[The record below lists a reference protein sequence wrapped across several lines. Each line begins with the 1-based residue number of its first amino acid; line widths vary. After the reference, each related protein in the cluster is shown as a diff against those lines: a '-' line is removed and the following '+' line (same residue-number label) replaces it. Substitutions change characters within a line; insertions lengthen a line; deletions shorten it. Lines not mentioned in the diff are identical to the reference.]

1 MSFFD
6 PKEDVMQIEL
16 TRHGIEL
23 LKQGKFFPSYYV
35 FYDDDI
41 LYDATSASMT
51 EAQKDAEPRILSETA
66 ALRPM
71 KHFVGSDK
79 ACNTPSEDLEME
91 GGQYIGQF
99 AGIGRMASTASE
111 LELPRWDVKMG
122 NGLIDTVNSTP
133 YRDDGVLD
141 QNDNPQIIVT
151 DIEYKWIN
159 EKSGYDLDKI
169 PVERKYAFPDKTV
182 IAVTDDYLLVDL
194 QELGVDFLND
204 NFEIELFEIKEIMG
218 EEKSI
223 PLYFFKKSQ
232 TIENEILLD
241 EDKVVKYNQD
251 KVITDTKLVDYY
263 LDVMMDE
270 EIPTNI
276 VCSYDQSLRKNDKT
290 NIFVQDDGIMILGT
304 QGRTCVV
311 EAEGEVVSQ
320 YQIRKESDLGD
331 KC

>member
-16 TRHGIEL
+16 TRHGVEL

-41 LYDATSASMT
+41 LYDVDSASMT
-51 EAQKDAEPRILSETA
+51 ESQKNAEPRILSETA
-66 ALRPM
+66 ALKPM

-111 LELPRWDVKMG
+111 SELPRWDVKIG
-122 NGLIDTVNSTP
+122 NGSIDTISSTA

-141 QNDNPQIIVT
+141 QNDNPQIVVT

-159 EKSGYDLDKI
+159 EQSGYDLEKI
-169 PVERKYAFPDKTV
+169 PVERKYVFPDKTI

-194 QELGVDFLND
+194 QELGVDFLDD
-204 NFEIELFEIKEIMG
+204 NFEIELFEIREILN

-223 PLYFFKKSQ
+223 PLYFFKKPK
-232 TIENEILLD
+232 TIEDDILLD
-241 EDKVVKYNQD
+241 DNKVVKHDQGKILSD
-251 KVITDTKLVDYY
+251 SKLVDYY
-263 LDVMMDE
+263 LDILTDE

-276 VCSYDQSLRKNDKT
+276 VCAYDQSLRKNDKT
-290 NIFVQDDGIMILGT
+290 NIFVQDDGIMNLGT
-304 QGRTCVV
+304 QGRSCVV
-311 EAEGEVVSQ
+311 EAEGEIVSQ
-320 YQIRKESDLGD
+320 YLIRKESDLGD